1 LTIETLAEKRY
12 QEVMKALEQYD
23 ANETARRFAEEY
35 LRVRKRAF
43 EEGYA
48 TSLDV
53 VDAQLSLSKVKTE
66 RLVAVYEFDVALAEL
81 LETSGHSER
90 FEEYVIR
97 SDVEVRL

>member
-1 LTIETLAEKRY
+1 
-12 QEVMKALEQYD
+12 
-23 ANETARRFAEEY
+23 
-35 LRVRKRAF
+35 
-43 EEGYA
+43 
-48 TSLDV
+48 
-53 VDAQLSLSKVKTE
+53 VKTE